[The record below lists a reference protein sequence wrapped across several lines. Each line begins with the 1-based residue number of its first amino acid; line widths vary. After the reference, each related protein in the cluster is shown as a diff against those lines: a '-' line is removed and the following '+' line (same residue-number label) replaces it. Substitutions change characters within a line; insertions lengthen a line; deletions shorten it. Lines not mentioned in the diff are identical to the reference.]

1 MVITKD
7 YKTFTLRNYTQIPQ
21 IKKYLSLDQVEII
34 KIVGSVLPF
43 KVNNYVIDE
52 LIDWDN
58 FETDPIYILTFPQ
71 KGMLSN
77 EHYKMLEEAIRNDV
91 SEEELNTLINYV
103 RKELNPNPAGQMDHN
118 VPVLHGE
125 PITGVQHKY
134 EQTLLFFPSHGQT
147 CHAYCTFCFRWPQF
161 VGDKSLKFARKETER
176 VIEYIKKHPKVSDV
190 LFTGGDPMT
199 MGADRLRAYIEPFLE
214 LEQIRNIRIG
224 TKSLAYWPY
233 KYVNGEDSE
242 NVLQLFRDIK
252 SKGKQV
258 AFMAHFNH
266 PVELSTPIVKQ
277 AVENILETGVQIRT
291 QSPIM
296 KHLNDS
302 CTTWRNMWTKQVEL
316 GMIPYYMFIAR
327 DTGAQEF
334 FSVPLVKA
342 WNVFK
347 NAYRQVSGLARTV
360 KGPIMSSHPGKIAIL
375 GPTNINGEKKLALS
389 FMQGRNPDWIMEP
402 FFAEYD
408 EEAAWL
414 DDLKP
419 AFGKKNFFFETELID
434 EVGLN

>member
-1 MVITKD
+1 MIITKD

-21 IKKYLSLDQVEII
+21 IKKHLSLDQIEVI

-52 LIDWDN
+52 LIDWDQ
-58 FETDPIYILTFPQ
+58 FETDPIFILTFPQ
-71 KGMLSN
+71 KGMLTK
-77 EHYKMLEEAIRNDV
+77 EHYNMLEKAMNNEESELKVNKIVNFIRQ
-91 SEEELNTLINYV
+91 
-103 RKELNPNPAGQMDHN
+103 ELNPNPAGQMDHN
-118 VPVLHGE
+118 IPVFNGE
-125 PITGVQHKY
+125 RITGVQHKY

-161 VGDKSLKFARKETER
+161 VGDKNLKFARKETQQ

-199 MGADRLRAYIEPFLE
+199 MSADILRAYIEPFLE
-214 LEQIRNIRIG
+214 LEQIKNIRIG

-233 KYVNGEDSE
+233 KYVNEEDTDG
-242 NVLQLFRDIK
+242 VLQLFRDIK
-252 SKGKQV
+252 KSGKQV

-266 PVELSTPIVKQ
+266 TAELSTPIVKQ
-277 AVENILETGVQIRT
+277 AVENILAAGVQIRT

-296 KHLNDS
+296 KHLNDN
-302 CTTWRNMWTKQVEL
+302 CETWRDMWLKQVEL

-327 DTGAQEF
+327 DTGAQDY
-334 FSVPLVKA
+334 FSVPLLKA
-342 WNVFK
+342 WSIFK
-347 NAYRQVSGLARTV
+347 NAYRQVSGIARTV
-360 KGPIMSSHPGKIAIL
+360 KGPVMSSHPGKIAVL
-375 GPTNINGEKKLALS
+375 GPTNINGEKKIALS
-389 FMQGRNPDWIMEP
+389 FIQGRNPEWIMQP

-419 AFGKKNFFFETELID
+419 AYDKKKFFFETELTD